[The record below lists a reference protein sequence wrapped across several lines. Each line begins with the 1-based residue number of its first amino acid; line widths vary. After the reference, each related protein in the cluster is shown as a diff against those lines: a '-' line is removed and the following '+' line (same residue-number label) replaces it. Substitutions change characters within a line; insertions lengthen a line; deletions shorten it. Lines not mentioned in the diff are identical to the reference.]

1 MVLVFQLMVEEQELF
16 NMVNNFD
23 KSIACASL
31 LDEEDRISSFRKRFL
46 IPPHKGQPSTYF
58 LGNSLGLQPVSAR
71 LALAKV
77 LEQWADK
84 GVESFFQGSD
94 PWLDFHDKLIVK
106 LAVIAGAKSSE
117 LSIMN
122 QLSVNIHLMLVSFYK
137 PSGKR
142 KKILVESKAFPSD
155 QYALESFIGFLG
167 EDPDDI
173 LIEVKA
179 RSSDGVVDDN
189 DIIAAIKLHGD
200 KLALVFIGGV
210 NYYTGQVFDMKRIS
224 QEAHEVG
231 AMAGFDLAHAIGN
244 IELNLHEW
252 KVDFACWCSYKYL
265 NAGPGAVGAVYIH
278 EKFHQDHSLKRLAG
292 WWGFKREEK
301 FLMEKKFQPTDDA
314 SGWQLSTPPIL
325 LFACLKVSLS
335 IIEEAGWHNIL
346 NKHSKMKAWLKFLID
361 DIILNSSDGILQ
373 CLTPNARGSQVSLF
387 FKENGRKIYEELSAK
402 GFTVDWREP
411 GVIRLAP
418 VPLYNTFTEIWN
430 FYEALKISLENV
442 NPNS

>member
-1 MVLVFQLMVEEQELF
+1 
-16 NMVNNFD
+16 MVNNFD
-23 KSIACASL
+23 KSFACASL
-31 LDEEDRISSFRKRFL
+31 LDKEDRISSFRKRFL
-46 IPPHKGQPSTYF
+46 IPLHQGEPSTYF

-94 PWLDFHDKLIVK
+94 PWLDFHDKLIAK
-106 LAVIAGAKSSE
+106 LSVIAGVKPGE

-137 PSGKR
+137 PVGKR

-167 EDPDDI
+167 EDPKDI
-173 LIEVKA
+173 LIEIES
-179 RSSDGVVDDN
+179 RNGNGVVDEN
-189 DIIAAIKLHGD
+189 DIIDAINLHAEE
-200 KLALVFIGGV
+200 LALVFIGGV
-210 NYYTGQVFDMKRIS
+210 NYYTGQVFDIKRITTA
-224 QEAHEVG
+224 AHAVG
-231 AMAGFDLAHAIGN
+231 AFAGFDLAHAIGN
-244 IELNLHEW
+244 IELNLHDW
-252 KVDFACWCSYKYL
+252 HVDFACWCSYKYL

-278 EKFHQDHSLKRLAG
+278 EKFHHDHSLKRLAG
-292 WWGFKREEK
+292 WWGYKREDR

-346 NKHSKMKAWLKFLID
+346 NKHNKMKAWLKFLID
-361 DIILNSSDGILQ
+361 DIISTSSADDIL
-373 CLTPNARGSQVSLF
+373 CLTPDARGSQVSLF
-387 FKENGRKIYEELSAK
+387 FKQDGRMIYDELTEK
-402 GFTVDWREP
+402 GFTIDWREP

-430 FYEALKISLENV
+430 FYEALKTSLKNL
-442 NPNS
+442 NA